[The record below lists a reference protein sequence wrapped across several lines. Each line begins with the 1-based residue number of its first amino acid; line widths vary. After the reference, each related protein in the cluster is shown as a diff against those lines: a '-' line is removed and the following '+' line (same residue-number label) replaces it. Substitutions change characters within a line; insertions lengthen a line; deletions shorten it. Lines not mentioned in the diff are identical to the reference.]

1 MTDNALEVLSE
12 LKASLT
18 RDIEKLTE
26 RMVGVGLAIGA
37 IRGAGAAKDDDRAMA
52 GNGPIEQESLS
63 PSRQPARSAPW
74 NSAVEEPVKV
84 ATKPRE
90 PASRGRKKQ
99 PKEVRLD
106 DGAGKA
112 GRKRRDVRGEVLE
125 ALFLVG
131 EAGATDR
138 ELAGA
143 LSSRGSTTVTVKQ
156 IRDAFEYHAKG
167 NRASNR
173 GFRWYHV
180 DVPRVVAADVS
191 VPIGTALASSL
202 EESSAR
208 PPNGPT
214 EPMVPLGRVIDALDE
229 VGERGLCDD
238 DLWDHQISKAEIMK
252 AVTAGVVEIREGR
265 YYAVPG

>member
-1 MTDNALEVLSE
+1 MTDNAPPSL
-12 LKASLT
+12 LKLKET
-18 RDIEKLTE
+18 LFKDIEKLVERMAGVDMAIAALQVPVSAPTVAITGPPDQSSPPWETAIQAPVKAATE
-26 RMVGVGLAIGA
+26 R
-37 IRGAGAAKDDDRAMA
+37 R
-52 GNGPIEQESLS
+52 N
-63 PSRQPARSAPW
+63 
-74 NSAVEEPVKV
+74 PVV
-84 ATKPRE
+84 Q
-90 PASRGRKKQ
+90 RGRKKQ

-125 ALFLVG
+125 ALLLVG
-131 EAGATDR
+131 ESGATDR

-167 NRASNR
+167 NRAFNQ

-191 VPIGTALASSL
+191 APIGATLASL

-229 VGERGLCDD
+229 VGESGLSDD
-238 DLWDHQISKAEIMK
+238 DLWDHQISKAEILK